1 MSELQDKYIQ
11 ISKQTKGVVILKLG
25 KVESKVKSTERD
37 TDEYNVMV
45 KKHNIYQE
53 VIMVKSF
60 LTPNKIRATYIKQ
73 VF

>member
-1 MSELQDKYIQ
+1 M
-11 ISKQTKGVVILKLG
+11 VILKLG
-25 KVESKVKSTERD
+25 KVENKVKSTARD

-53 VIMVKSF
+53 VMMVKSF
-60 LTPNKIRATYIKQ
+60 LTPNKIATYIKQ